1 MLCVAAGADYSAM
14 DQVIEFV
21 SASVVTV
28 SVTLFGDSV
37 VEGDEWFI
45 GRLHGTSTSGVILTQ
60 DSVNITIL
68 DDDSKLP

>member
-1 MLCVAAGADYSAM
+1 MLCVAAGSDYSAM

-28 SVTLFGDSV
+28 SITLFEDSV

-45 GRLHGTSTSGVILTQ
+45 GCLHGTSMSGVILTQ